1 MCKRLRKYESLNIEV
16 ICSEVTISNK
26 NWVIFS
32 IYRPPDYSNL
42 LAFFKELGK
51 YLNQASENYDNFIE
65 MGDFNIDIRQTS
77 PESHK
82 LDEFCSLFS
91 LTNIIKSDTCF
102 PKFHSST
109 IDLFLTN
116 KPNFFQKTNAIET
129 GFRDH
134 HKLICNFFKSCYDR
148 LKPKIVYYRNYKKF
162 NEANFLNDVKNCDFS
177 LKTDDP
183 NETTTF
189 SPTLSLTS

>member
-32 IYRPPDYSNL
+32 IYRPSDYSNL

-51 YLNQASENYDNFIE
+51 YLNQASENYDNFVM
-65 MGDFNIDIRQTS
+65 MGDFNTDIRQTS
-77 PESHK
+77 PEPHK

-102 PKFHSST
+102 TKFHSST
-109 IDLFLTN
+109 IYLFLTN
-116 KPNFFQKTNAIET
+116 KPKFFQKTNTIET
-129 GFRDH
+129 GLSNY
-134 HKLICNFFKSCYDR
+134 HKLICTF
-148 LKPKIVYYRNYKKF
+148 LKILLRQIKTQNCLLQKLQKI
-162 NEANFLNDVKNCDFS
+162 
-177 LKTDDP
+177 
-183 NETTTF
+183 
-189 SPTLSLTS
+189 

>member
-1 MCKRLRKYESLNIEV
+1 M
-16 ICSEVTISNK
+16 SNK

-51 YLNQASENYDNFIE
+51 YLNMASENYDNFIV

-82 LDEFCSLFS
+82 LDKFCSLFS
-91 LTNIIKSDTCF
+91 LTNIIKSETCF
-102 PKFHSST
+102 TKFHSST

-129 GFRDH
+129 GLSDH
-134 HKLICNFFKSCYDR
+134 HKLIMYFF
-148 LKPKIVYYRNYKKF
+148 
-162 NEANFLNDVKNCDFS
+162 
-177 LKTDDP
+177 
-183 NETTTF
+183 
-189 SPTLSLTS
+189 